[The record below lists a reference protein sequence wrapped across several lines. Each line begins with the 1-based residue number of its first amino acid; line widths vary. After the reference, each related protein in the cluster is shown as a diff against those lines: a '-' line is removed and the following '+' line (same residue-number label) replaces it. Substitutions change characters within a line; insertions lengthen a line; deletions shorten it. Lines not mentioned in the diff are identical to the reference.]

1 MYSSGDIFGAG
12 NSFNGGADT
21 LCTGT
26 AVRGERLV
34 AEAKIYRWLSP
45 IQAGAVA

>member
-1 MYSSGDIFGAG
+1 MFMEGNSFGNG

-21 LCTGT
+21 LCTGV